1 MLVFRL
7 YPYVSPVCLLRKP
20 EINVCSKFYSARGA
34 GASCLG
40 VNLVNVPYSVIIVLY
55 AWVAHVLLVIECCYK
70 ILLIAPIKL
79 YLCGFCVF
87 IYFFLF
93 NYPFVCLFLFRGR
106 VFYFLCCYFTVI
118 GHEGRRIDGFSYLFF
133 VSIAWIF
140 LVVCSLHPVELHT
153 LNYKLTHHLTLT
165 LHPCLH
171 NHKQIIPLLNLIT
184 CVAYSFCYF
193 SPTPTQHYCTAHY
206 QCNWAGAHK

>member
-106 VFYFLCCYFTVI
+106 VFYFFLLLFYGYWPWRKTYRWLFLFIFRVYSVNVP
-118 GHEGRRIDGFSYLFF
+118 RRLF
-133 VSIAWIF
+133 IAS
-140 LVVCSLHPVELHT
+140 CSHF
-153 LNYKLTHHLTLT
+153 KL
-165 LHPCLH
+165 
-171 NHKQIIPLLNLIT
+171 
-184 CVAYSFCYF
+184 
-193 SPTPTQHYCTAHY
+193 
-206 QCNWAGAHK
+206 